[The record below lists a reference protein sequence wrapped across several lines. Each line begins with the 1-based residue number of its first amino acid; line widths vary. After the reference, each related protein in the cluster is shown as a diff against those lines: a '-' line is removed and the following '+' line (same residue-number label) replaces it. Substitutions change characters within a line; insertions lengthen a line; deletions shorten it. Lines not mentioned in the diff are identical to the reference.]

1 MIIIILTLFSG
12 LCAGILSGLLGV
24 GGGIVLVPVMV
35 FILGLTQHTAQGI
48 SLLVI
53 IPTALS
59 GAYHLHKEK
68 LINYQAA
75 FYLAL
80 GAISGTLISSN
91 FVQMVPAKYLQE
103 IFGIFII
110 FTGIKM
116 IFAKTKK

>member
-1 MIIIILTLFSG
+1 MIIILLTLFSG
-12 LCAGILSGLLGV
+12 FCAGILSGLLGV

-35 FILGLTQHTAQGI
+35 FILELTQHAAQGI

-91 FVQMVPAKYLQE
+91 FVQMLPAKYLQE

-116 IFAKTKK
+116 IFAKTKQ